1 MLRALLSQS
10 ALAQGLAQ
18 RRTGAFSEQLLIG
31 LGEVASAAK
40 AKVLWLHCVTM
51 PINARFDRI
60 SA

>member
-1 MLRALLSQS
+1 M
-10 ALAQGLAQ
+10 AQGLAQ

-31 LGEVASAAK
+31 LGEVALAAK